1 MIARGDRR
9 LGVLLLA
16 PALLALGAVAVYP
29 AIGVVVL
36 SLSRRM
42 PVFQIDEP
50 VGLANYAFLAGDAAF
65 WNAAAVTVRFTV
77 ASVALELG
85 LGVLVALLIH
95 GQRRYRAVT
104 VGLLLLPWCLP
115 PVVTARSFEW
125 LLHPTSGL
133 VNLLAGGRAINWL
146 GDPGLALAAVV
157 VADVWRTMP
166 FVALLALARLSAIPA
181 AVYEAAAVDGAR
193 GIAAFRTITL
203 PLLAPVLIVAAL
215 FRALDAFRAFDLP
228 FVLTGGGPASTT
240 ETVTLYAY
248 RSLFQTLQLG
258 FGAAV
263 STVVFAA
270 VVVIAWLSMRLLER
284 QERVT

>member
-1 MIARGDRR
+1 
-9 LGVLLLA
+9 VLLLA

-29 AIGVVVL
+29 AAGVVLL

-50 VGLANYAFLAGDAAF
+50 VGLANFAFLARDAAF
-65 WNAAAVTVRFTV
+65 WNAVSVTVRFTV
-77 ASVALELG
+77 ASVALEVG

-95 GQRRYRAVT
+95 GQRRFRAASI
-104 VGLLLLPWCLP
+104 GLLLLPWCLP

-125 LLHPTSGL
+125 LLHPTSGV
-133 VNLLAGGRAINWL
+133 VNTLAGRPINWL
-146 GDPGLALAAVV
+146 GDPALALGAVV

-166 FVALLALARLSAIPA
+166 FVALLALARLAAIPT
-181 AVYEAAAVDGAR
+181 AVYEAAAVDGAER
-193 GIAAFRTITL
+193 LAAFRAITL
-203 PLLAPVLIVAAL
+203 PLLGPVLVVAAL
-215 FRALDAFRAFDLP
+215 FRTLDALRAFDLP

-263 STVVFAA
+263 STVIFAA
-270 VVVIAWLSMRLLER
+270 VAVIAWLSLRLHGR
-284 QERVT
+284 QERAT